1 MTCLLRTPVVVLAWL
16 AALLSLPC
24 AHAAEIVLERSA
36 VERLVQQTLFNDKGR
51 YFMQRGACYSYLED
65 PAVALAG
72 GRLVLDAN
80 LTAFT
85 GVVVN
90 NQCIGVPLKSRVR
103 LSGKPAPQP
112 GGFVRLTE
120 LSIDNISDANV
131 RALVQ
136 QVVLPRIPQALE
148 IDIASQVRS
157 MLKQSNVPY
166 TAELERIDISAVSAE
181 NDRLGVVFD
190 FKLIAK

>member
-1 MTCLLRTPVVVLAWL
+1 MKRLLVAWL
-16 AALLSLPC
+16 AALLLPLP
-24 AHAAEIVLERSA
+24 AHAAELVLERSA
-36 VERLVQQTLFNDKGR
+36 VERLVQQALFNDKGR
-51 YFMQRGACYSYLED
+51 YFLQRGACYAYLEE
-65 PAVALAG
+65 PAIALAG

-85 GVVVN
+85 GVIVN

-103 LSGKPAPQP
+103 VSGKPAPQQ
-112 GGFVRLTE
+112 GGFVRLVE
-120 LSIDNISDANV
+120 PSIDNISDSNV

-136 QVVLPRIPQALE
+136 QVVLPRLPQALE
-148 IDIASQVRS
+148 IDVGAAVRS
-157 MLKQSNVPY
+157 MLKQPNVAY
-166 TAELERIDISAVSAE
+166 TGDLERIDISAVSAE

>member
-1 MTCLLRTPVVVLAWL
+1 MTSPLRALAVVLALL
-16 AALLSLPC
+16 APC
-24 AHAAEIVLERSA
+24 FFATPSYAAELVLERSA
-36 VERLVQQTLFNDKGR
+36 VERLVQQSLFNDKGR
-51 YFMQRGACYSYLED
+51 YFLQRGACYAYLDD

-85 GVVVN
+85 GMIVN

-103 LSGKPAPQP
+103 VSGKPAPQP
-112 GGFVRLTE
+112 GGFVRLVD
-120 LSIDNISDANV
+120 LGIDNISDANV

-136 QVVLPRIPQALE
+136 QVVVQRMPQALE
-148 IDIASQVRS
+148 IDVGSAVRA
-157 MLKQSNVPY
+157 MLKQPNVPY
-166 TAELERIDISAVSAE
+166 TGDLERIDISAVSAE